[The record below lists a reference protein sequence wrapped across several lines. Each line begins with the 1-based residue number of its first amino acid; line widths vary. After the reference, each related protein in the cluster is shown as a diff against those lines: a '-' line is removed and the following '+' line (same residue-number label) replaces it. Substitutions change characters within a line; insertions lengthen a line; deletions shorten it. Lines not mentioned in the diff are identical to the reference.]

1 MARRSRAGLCVVVRN
16 KIGYIL
22 LPFRTTMRIL
32 SALLV
37 ASLSMQGCV
46 QTLAIR
52 TVGGIMEYGFEAFNE
67 ESDLDLAREGLS
79 GNLKLLEAL
88 IKGDPD
94 NEQILL
100 FAAQGY
106 SAYALAF
113 AEDDSVERARPIYL
127 RARDYAFRILDQRS
141 GFKNARKGSL
151 EELRT
156 AVSALSKDD
165 VPAVFWAAFSW
176 GSYINI
182 TREDAIVMADLSKV
196 DALME
201 FVLVNDPSYYYG
213 GADLYFGS
221 IQGTIPAVLG
231 GRPERSKEHFE
242 KSLSFSGRKF
252 LMAQVM
258 YAKTYC
264 VQVQD
269 RDLYKKLLD
278 EVGAASID
286 ILPEVRLP
294 NAVAKHKA
302 RRLLSQIDEL

>member
-1 MARRSRAGLCVVVRN
+1 
-16 KIGYIL
+16 
-22 LPFRTTMRIL
+22 MRIL

-46 QTLAIR
+46 QTIAIR

-94 NEQILL
+94 NEQLLL

-196 DALME
+196 DALMD
-201 FVLVNDPSYYYG
+201 FVLLLRRSRSVLRVDTGNDS
-213 GADLYFGS
+213 GS
-221 IQGTIPAVLG
+221 VGRTSGKIEGT
-231 GRPERSKEHFE
+231 F
-242 KSLSFSGRKF
+242 
-252 LMAQVM
+252 
-258 YAKTYC
+258 
-264 VQVQD
+264 
-269 RDLYKKLLD
+269 
-278 EVGAASID
+278 
-286 ILPEVRLP
+286 
-294 NAVAKHKA
+294 
-302 RRLLSQIDEL
+302 